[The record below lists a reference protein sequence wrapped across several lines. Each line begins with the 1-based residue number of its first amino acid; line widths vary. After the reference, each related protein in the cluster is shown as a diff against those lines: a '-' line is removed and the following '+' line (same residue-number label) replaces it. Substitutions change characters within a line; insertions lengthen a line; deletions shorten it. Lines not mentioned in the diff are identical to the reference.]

1 MKISAFTVAPRAF
14 SFVNSLLF
22 VNMPCHLT
30 PTRLQSR
37 GLWCFPLLLYASAAA
52 RPLPLSLSIVS
63 LSRASAARMRY
74 CCCLC
79 CCCGSEPR
87 ARPPARVPCAVAR
100 HGRAA
105 TSRADVCHFAPLAA
119 RLRAAGLARVA
130 PGHASAS
137 HGVPQTRPAP
147 PGLVPSRLAAAPFRG
162 ATTRHSRRRP
172 NSPRSPLICAPT
184 AQIEHAITLH
194 SIS

>member
-30 PTRLQSR
+30 STRLQSR

-52 RPLPLSLSIVS
+52 RPLPLSLSIASLS

-79 CCCGSEPR
+79 CCCGAEPR

-105 TSRADVCHFAPLAA
+105 TSRADVCHFAPLT
-119 RLRAAGLARVA
+119 AGLARVA

-147 PGLVPSRLAAAPFRG
+147 PGLVPSHLAAAPFRG

-172 NSPRSPLICAPT
+172 NSPRSPLIRAPT

>member
-1 MKISAFTVAPRAF
+1 MPPHLHAFAVE
-14 SFVNSLLF
+14 
-22 VNMPCHLT
+22 
-30 PTRLQSR
+30 
-37 GLWCFPLLLYASAAA
+37 
-52 RPLPLSLSIVS
+52 RPLVLSPSSIRFCCSSTTASLSLHRLS
-63 LSRASAARMRY
+63 LSRASAARMCY

-79 CCCGSEPR
+79 CCCGAEPR

-147 PGLVPSRLAAAPFRG
+147 PGLVPSRLAAAPFHG

-172 NSPRSPLICAPT
+172 NSPRSPLIRAPT

>member
-1 MKISAFTVAPRAF
+1 MPPHLHAFAVE
-14 SFVNSLLF
+14 
-22 VNMPCHLT
+22 
-30 PTRLQSR
+30 
-37 GLWCFPLLLYASAAA
+37 
-52 RPLPLSLSIVS
+52 RPLVLSPSSIRFCCSSTTAPLSLHRLS

-74 CCCLC
+74 CCCGAEL
-79 CCCGSEPR
+79 R

-162 ATTRHSRRRP
+162 ATTRHSCCRP
-172 NSPRSPLICAPT
+172 NSPRSPLIRAPT

>member
-30 PTRLQSR
+30 STRLQSR

-52 RPLPLSLSIVS
+52 RPLPLSLS
-63 LSRASAARMRY
+63 RASAARMCY

-79 CCCGSEPR
+79 CCCGAEPR

-147 PGLVPSRLAAAPFRG
+147 PGLVPSRLA
-162 ATTRHSRRRP
+162 TTRRP
-172 NSPRSPLICAPT
+172 NSPRSPLIRAPT
-184 AQIEHAITLH
+184 AQIEHALTLH